1 MGQFIEDNSVEG
13 DRRVNLLVMGMNY
26 APEKTGI
33 GPFTAELCEHLAEN
47 GHSVFVATTFPHYPE
62 WEIHDLYR
70 GKRFLREERN
80 GVDVCRGYTYLP
92 GKPNAWQRILYD
104 TSLAISTF
112 LSGLMIG
119 DVDVILAVGPPVQL
133 GATAWLLSKIRGAS
147 FIFQLQDLAVDA
159 AIAVGMLENPSLIR
173 LAHFLEDF
181 VYRKAED
188 ILVICQGFAENL
200 QDRGVPGS
208 KIHVISNWVDTTFIR
223 PMDGN
228 NVFRHAHGL
237 DDDLFVIL
245 HAGNMGAKQGLDNA
259 ILAAGQLGDH
269 DDTIFLLIGDGSDKA
284 RLVGMAA
291 RESIFNVR
299 FLPLQPRDVL
309 PHMLSAADVLLL
321 NQRAD
326 VVDMVIPSK
335 LLTYMAAGRPI
346 VAAVH
351 PESEAAKYIRRAQ
364 CGLVVQPE
372 SPGELADAICQI
384 RSDPERADRLG
395 RSARVFAEENFA
407 RDRVLRWYEEFFS
420 RVGIA
425 GE

>member
-1 MGQFIEDNSVEG
+1 
-13 DRRVNLLVMGMNY
+13 
-26 APEKTGI
+26 
-33 GPFTAELCEHLAEN
+33 
-47 GHSVFVATTFPHYPE
+47 
-62 WEIHDLYR
+62 
-70 GKRFLREERN
+70 
-80 GVDVCRGYTYLP
+80 
-92 GKPNAWQRILYD
+92 
-104 TSLAISTF
+104 
-112 LSGLMIG
+112 
-119 DVDVILAVGPPVQL
+119 
-133 GATAWLLSKIRGAS
+133 
-147 FIFQLQDLAVDA
+147 
-159 AIAVGMLENPSLIR
+159 
-173 LAHFLEDF
+173 
-181 VYRKAED
+181 
-188 ILVICQGFAENL
+188 
-200 QDRGVPGS
+200 
-208 KIHVISNWVDTTFIR
+208 
-223 PMDGN
+223 
-228 NVFRHAHGL
+228 
-237 DDDLFVIL
+237 
-245 HAGNMGAKQGLDNA
+245 
-259 ILAAGQLGDH
+259 LAAGQLGDH

-299 FLPLQPRDVL
+299 FLPLQPRDTL
-309 PHMLSAADVLLL
+309 PHMLSAANALLL

-351 PESEAAKYIRRAQ
+351 PGSEAAKYIQRAQ